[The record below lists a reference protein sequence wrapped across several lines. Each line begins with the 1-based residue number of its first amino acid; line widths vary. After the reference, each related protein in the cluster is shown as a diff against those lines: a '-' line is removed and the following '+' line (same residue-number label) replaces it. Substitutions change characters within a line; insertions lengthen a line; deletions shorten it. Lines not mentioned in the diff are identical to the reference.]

1 MRKVLTLIVLLAFF
15 VMSFAPAIV
24 AAPPSGDGGFSVNNN
39 STDGEDPPTDPPVD
53 PPDEDPWSPSG
64 KLVFT
69 SDDNPDSDFVF
80 WVKVRV
86 LCVRVIIG
94 TF

>member
-53 PPDEDPWSPSG
+53 PPDGDPWEPG
-64 KLVFT
+64 AKVIAPN
-69 SDDNPDSDFVF
+69 DDGTDAQTEF
-80 WVKVRV
+80 WIVIKIWSVKVI
-86 LCVRVIIG
+86 CS
-94 TF
+94 F

>member
-53 PPDEDPWSPSG
+53 PPDGDPWSPGSKIVPLSG
-64 KLVFT
+64 D
-69 SDDNPDSDFVF
+69 DDNIKTDF
-80 WVKVRV
+80 WILIKIWSVKVI
-86 LCVRVIIG
+86 CS
-94 TF
+94 F

>member
-39 STDGEDPPTDPPVD
+39 STDGEDPPQ
-53 PPDEDPWSPSG
+53 
-64 KLVFT
+64 
-69 SDDNPDSDFVF
+69 
-80 WVKVRV
+80 
-86 LCVRVIIG
+86 
-94 TF
+94 